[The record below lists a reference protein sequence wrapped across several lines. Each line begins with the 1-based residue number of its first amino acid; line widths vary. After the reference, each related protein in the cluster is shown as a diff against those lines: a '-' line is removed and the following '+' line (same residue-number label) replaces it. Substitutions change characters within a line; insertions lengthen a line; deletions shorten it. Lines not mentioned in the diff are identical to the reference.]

1 MRTRPSKT
9 RAIAPVRLLILF
21 ITLFFYLQMGPLP
34 LVSPIHP
41 DSVAEAAPITLR
53 NQTTRASTRN
63 SAKTHREI
71 ELISSTS
78 QGVTIQL
85 VIPKSDFLFENSGMA
100 VGNRQQL
107 AVSKDTLLN
116 ADLFAESREP
126 KAESQSISFP
136 GCNFTTEFGMLRLP
150 MQSTL
155 MSVPSDVDFQVRV
168 IDKDFSTHKIETT
181 TRTSSQQK
189 DRFFPEHLAVTRKAG
204 WIRENRVLPIQ
215 LNPVQYNPVR
225 REVRLYHRLV
235 VEVRFRDEVTSSRP
249 IPAQPILS
257 STIPIGS
264 RTESSAFDAIFADML
279 VNPQS
284 AMKWR
289 SSPIS
294 SAKARSPAAPSLPF
308 TGPRYK
314 ISITESGMYSITAQD
329 LAAAGANLETITPA
343 TLTLTNT
350 GKHIPIYVRGE
361 DDKRFDPTDEII
373 FYGERQHGENS
384 YIDPYSDENIYWL
397 SWNAGPGIRMGTKTS
412 LPKANN
418 MQTYRRFLTR
428 AHIEKDLQFRR
439 FRNVNLTASQTYTE
453 FSQGLLQRQFTLT
466 ELPPLPDDSWFWS
479 QLAAPALKTFTFNLP
494 GVSETALPTTVRISL
509 HGRSNTPH
517 LCTIWLNDKIEFGEA
532 RWNGETEYQVHNQD
546 IPQSF
551 LNEGQNAI
559 RITNPGNPEAPIDI
573 IMFNWLQ
580 IDYWRDFEAETD
592 VLPFAITPFPDE
604 TGAVNPNFEVELKNF
619 STPNIEI
626 YGIDGTRYVGLSPIV
641 DVKLPGTYKI
651 FLRSTQIRPKDVSDP
666 TIQYIALTRSQFRKP
681 KISVDAPS
689 DLRGTHNA
697 ADYIIITHNHFIQDV
712 QPLADFRAQQGLR
725 TIVVDVQDI
734 YDEFNDGIL
743 NPKAIR
749 EFLNYAY
756 HNWQPPAP
764 TYVFLIGDTN
774 IDIKNK
780 PNFVPTMQVQIPGYG
795 SSGSD
800 HQFVTFRGEDSFPDM
815 LIGRM
820 PANNRVDLRIFIE
833 RTINYETSSSVGSWH
848 KRFLMLA
855 GSDLRFHWQTSQLI
869 THNQL
874 NAKYE
879 TQRIYAPHTDNPILT
894 ADSPLTPIG
903 RRVIDGFNDGASIV
917 NYIGHGGGGR
927 WSSSRMLDFQDP
939 EQNLTNISQLPFV
952 ISMTCYTGAFEGNK
966 NSLVEELLR
975 SENGGAIAVIA
986 ATSIGLLDGDYLLNA
1001 EIFDVIFNKQIR
1013 NFGAIL
1019 GQAKTQFLI
1028 NAPRFL
1034 DLAEVFTLFGDP
1046 ATNLKIPSNTIQVT
1060 ADIRANQ
1067 GRNVAQADT
1076 FLSISA
1082 ELLDRNFSGD
1092 AEVTVVP
1099 TTETALSKDIK
1110 LKSDIVPISKGQFST
1125 EIRVPA
1131 DPDFDVGAVQIY
1143 ASNADEEALGHATY
1157 KVLDRYVKNVRLTP
1171 FPVDLNQ
1178 PTHLYAEVVD
1188 EDAID
1193 QITLYWSLDGHEFF
1207 TIPVVP
1213 HRGTTY
1219 RSERPIPGY
1228 STEEIIDYY
1237 TEIKVKSGRTF
1248 QTELITYDVGYE
1260 EIDIDLLLLSQT
1272 LTWDTTPPFTLSAQI
1287 RNIENQAVQN
1297 VPVQFY
1303 VKTLSGDTDIS
1314 NTNVNVASIL
1324 TALQGATPIG
1334 DLQILPEVLPG
1345 SQVVV
1350 SVPWQPPPGEYLVT
1364 AYVDPPSAELPNGS
1378 IIEKRERNNWASKRF
1393 SGNRIILTPETLD
1406 QPIQSPDGIF
1416 QIAVPSGSVQ
1426 TSTVLT
1432 YSEEAL
1438 TITNQPDI
1446 TAALSTSE
1454 TLAYQF
1460 DVEESGLHTQS
1471 TLTVTASFQKVG
1483 GNSDSRK
1490 DAHIYQRDSDNGNWI
1505 RVGEETTSGD
1515 TISAEVKLP
1524 GTFAL
1529 LSHADTSPPAL
1540 ELTFDHQGFVDGD
1553 YVSDTPTISAQIED
1567 ANGVDSRP
1575 ENIILTKNG
1584 EHVPQDEYVI
1594 AASPTNNNL
1603 LLITYTPILEPG
1615 EYRIRLQAQDANGN
1629 TSDTERTA
1637 TVAGEFE
1644 IKNIANFPNPFVP
1657 GSGTHFAYYLT
1668 ESADEVSLKIYT
1680 ITGRRILAI
1689 DTLDASVSF
1698 NEFHYDG
1705 YDADGEPLA
1714 NGVYLYK
1721 FTARKGDVR
1730 KQKVGKIAVRK

>member
-1 MRTRPSKT
+1 MQIRSLSLH
-9 RAIAPVRLLILF
+9 APMYKQLPLLLIAFLLCLN
-21 ITLFFYLQMGPLP
+21 T
-34 LVSPIHP
+34 SPVPTPNLETRSFGI
-41 DSVAEAAPITLR
+41 ATAAPITLR

-116 ADLFAESREP
+116 ADLLVSESREP

-136 GCNFTTEFGMLRLP
+136 GCNFTTELGMLRLP

-189 DRFFPEHLAVTRKAG
+189 DRFFPERLAVTRKVG

-235 VEVRFRDEVTSSRP
+235 VEVRFRDEGTSSRP

-264 RTESSAFDAIFADML
+264 HTESSAFDAIFADML

-343 TLTLTNT
+343 TLTLTNK

-361 DDKRFDPTDEII
+361 DDKRFDPTDEIV
-373 FYGERQHGENS
+373 FYGEHQQGETS

-397 SWNAGPGIRMGTKTS
+397 SWNVGPGIRMGTKTS

-428 AHIEKDLQFRR
+428 VHIEKDLQFRR

-479 QLAAPALKTFTFNLP
+479 QLSAPSLKTFNFNLP
-494 GVSETALPTTVRISL
+494 GVSETALPTTVRVNL
-509 HGRSNTPH
+509 HGRSNTAH
-517 LCTIWLNDKIEFGEA
+517 NCTVWLNDKIEFGEA
-532 RWNGETEYQVHNQD
+532 HWIGETEYQIQNQE
-546 IPQSF
+546 ISQAF
-551 LNEGQNAI
+551 FNAGKNAI
-559 RITNPGNPEAPIDI
+559 RITNPANPESPIDI
-573 IMFNWLQ
+573 ILFNWLQ
-580 IDYWRDFEAETD
+580 IDYWRDFIAEAD

-626 YGIDGTRYVGLSPIV
+626 YGIDGTRYVGLSSIV

-712 QPLADFRAQQGLR
+712 QPLADYRAQQGLR

-894 ADSPLTPIG
+894 ADSTLTPIG

-927 WSSSRMLDFQDP
+927 WASSRMLDFQDP

-952 ISMTCYTGAFEGNK
+952 VSMTCYTGAFEGNK

-1060 ADIRANQ
+1060 ADISPNQ
-1067 GRNVAQADT
+1067 GRNVAQGDT

-1092 AEVTVVP
+1092 AEITVVP

-1110 LKSDIVPISKGQFST
+1110 LEPEIVSIANGQINT

-1171 FPVDLNQ
+1171 FPVGLNQ

-1188 EDAID
+1188 KDAID

-1237 TEIKVKSGRTF
+1237 AEIKVRSGRTF

-1260 EIDIDLLLLSQT
+1260 EIDIDLLLLDQT
-1272 LTWDTTPPFTLSAQI
+1272 LTWDTTPPFTLSVQV
-1287 RNIENQAVQN
+1287 RNIENQTVQN
-1297 VPVQFY
+1297 VPVQFF
-1303 VKTLSGDTDIS
+1303 VKALSGNSTDTV
-1314 NTNVNVASIL
+1314 NTNVSVASTL
-1324 TALQGATPIG
+1324 TELQNATPIG

-1364 AYVDPPSAELPNGS
+1364 AYVDPPSADLPNGS
-1378 IIEKRERNNWASKRF
+1378 IIEKRERNNWVSKQF

-1416 QIAVPSGSVQ
+1416 QISVPSGSVQ

-1446 TAALSTSE
+1446 TAGTLSTSE

-1460 DVEESGLHTQS
+1460 DVTA
-1471 TLTVTASFQKVG
+1471 LTELAVTATFQKVG

-1490 DAHIYQRDSDNGNWI
+1490 NAHIYQRDIDNGNWI

-1529 LSHADTSPPAL
+1529 LSHGDTSPPAL

-1629 TSDTERTA
+1629 TSDTDRTA

-1721 FTARKGDVR
+1721 FTARKGDIR